1 MSQQIEL
8 RLFPLGLVLFPGA
21 SLPLRIFEERYKV
34 MIGEC
39 LDADKE
45 FGVLLIKEGVEVGG
59 PAQPYRV
66 GTTARIL
73 SAQRLDQGR
82 YNLQTQGEKRFKLL
96 EITQEV
102 PFLMGKVEFLPEEA
116 PTDLGDTLAEAKQ
129 ILSEYWK
136 TITSLQGSWIKD
148 LDVPD
153 EPVPLSFSIAQVV
166 SNPPKVGQFLLQ
178 IDSADERIT
187 RALPLL
193 KERLEIAK
201 RALFEKGQSNER
213 LN

>member
-1 MSQQIEL
+1 MEQQEEL

-39 LDADKE
+39 LEGDKQ

-66 GTTARIL
+66 GTTARITK
-73 SAQRLDQGR
+73 SQKMDGGR
-82 YNLQTQGEKRFKLL
+82 YNLHTVGERRFQLV
-96 EITQEV
+96 EITQDV
-102 PFLMGKVEFLPEEA
+102 PFLMGRVEYLTEDDAEELGELPERAGEL
-116 PTDLGDTLAEAKQ
+116 LG
-129 ILSEYWK
+129 EYWR
-136 TITSLQGSWIKD
+136 TVTSLQGGWVKE
-148 LDVPD
+148 LDVPKG
-153 EPVPLSFSIAQVV
+153 PVALSFAVAQVV
-166 SNPPKVGQFLLQ
+166 SQPPRVGQFLLQ
-178 IDSADERIT
+178 IPSARERIE

-193 KERLEIAK
+193 EERLGLAK
-201 RALFEKGQSNER
+201 EELEKKGPFQGR